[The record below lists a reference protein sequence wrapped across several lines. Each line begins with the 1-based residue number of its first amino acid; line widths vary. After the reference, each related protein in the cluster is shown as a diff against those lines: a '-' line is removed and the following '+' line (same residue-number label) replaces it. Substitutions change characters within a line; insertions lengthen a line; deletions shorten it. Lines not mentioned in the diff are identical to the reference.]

1 MYKDFPLQDF
11 IILNS
16 GFRFVQGSGFTESSE
31 TLVKLYLVL
40 SFISPHL
47 NQQKQF
53 YTFLIFF
60 PKMPKTSFLLIDKEY
75 IYDEIVV
82 SLNNVQLCLLILN
95 STKKKFC
102 RYNTIQNTILS
113 QNRGERRCSGRLSGS
128 CSTSCPRFVNSSH
141 FHLYLPPFISVSFH
155 CFCDCIVLSFVFLY
169 TFYCLYR

>member
-40 SFISPHL
+40 SFKSHL

-60 PKMPKTSFLLIDKEY
+60 PKISKTSFLLIDKEY

-82 SLNNVQLCLLILN
+82 SLNNV
-95 STKKKFC
+95 
-102 RYNTIQNTILS
+102 
-113 QNRGERRCSGRLSGS
+113 
-128 CSTSCPRFVNSSH
+128 
-141 FHLYLPPFISVSFH
+141 
-155 CFCDCIVLSFVFLY
+155 
-169 TFYCLYR
+169 